1 MLPTSTRYI
10 RMRYELLI
18 LRAGPGPTVHVLVY
32 GTVDLRSGGI
42 PCDVLQVLLDL
53 ESTSKLTWEEL
64 F

>member
-1 MLPTSTRYI
+1 MLPTSTRYV

-42 PCDVLQVLLDL
+42 PCDVLQVLLLDL
-53 ESTSKLTWEEL
+53 
-64 F
+64 